1 MTCALRCAPD
11 DLERHHRRID
21 SSSLRRLP
29 IALSHP
35 VAAAV
40 GTSAL
45 LVSLPARVID
55 LVTVAERT
63 LTAIGAVVA
72 RTSALLERA
81 EHVISAAEDVIR
93 RADRAVTD
101 AGGTA
106 QQARTLTDSAIALLD
121 PSSGTLDQLAP
132 VVRSL
137 AETTQASEIDA
148 LVDLTG
154 RLPQLADAMNQE
166 VLPLLVHLQQVAPDV
181 HQLLDLASQLG
192 HMATRLPKVF
202 RRPHHQP
209 S

>member
-1 MTCALRCAPD
+1 VTCALRCAPD
-11 DLERHHRRID
+11 DLERNHRRID
-21 SSSLRRLP
+21 SSSLHRLP
-29 IALSHP
+29 IVLSHP
-35 VAAAV
+35 VSAAV
-40 GTSAL
+40 GISAV

-55 LVTVAERT
+55 LVTVAEQR

-72 RTSALLERA
+72 RTSALPERA
-81 EHVISAAEDVIR
+81 EHVISTAEDVIR

-121 PSSGTLDQLAP
+121 PSSGTLDQLAS
-132 VVRSL
+132 VVRRL
-137 AETTQASEIDA
+137 AETTQASDIDA
-148 LVDLTG
+148 LVDLAG
-154 RLPQLADAMNQE
+154 RLPQLADAMHQQ
-166 VLPLLVHLQQVAPDV
+166 VLPQLVHLQQVAPDV
-181 HQLLDLASQLG
+181 HQLLDLASQLS